1 VTHAAGVMRVVLWTL
16 GALERACVCGHVTMH
31 SLHLSSCRTSASKL
45 LRDRV
50 PLLLECVCA
59 VSLCTCACHCI
70 HFQMPITAFTQQQCM
85 CEGRSARKKCQ
96 KKRGG
101 LPIRQRRIQAST
113 LFIPKFLESVAHRTK
128 EPLAQEKAT
137 LSLRTLVLQP
147 CNHLQ
152 PCGRLVTQSSTTNSK
167 AYPVLPYTGDKRAC
181 IGPPT

>member
-1 VTHAAGVMRVVLWTL
+1 MRVVLWTL

-96 KKRGG
+96 KKGGPCPYARGAF
-101 LPIRQRRIQAST
+101 RQALYSSPNFSNPWPTERKNHSRKKRPPSPFE
-113 LFIPKFLESVAHRTK
+113 LSCYSH
-128 EPLAQEKAT
+128 AT
-137 LSLRTLVLQP
+137 I
-147 CNHLQ
+147 CN
-152 PCGRLVTQSSTTNSK
+152 
-167 AYPVLPYTGDKRAC
+167 RA
-181 IGPPT
+181 GG

>member
-96 KKRGG
+96 KKKGGACPYARGALG
-101 LPIRQRRIQAST
+101 QALYLSPICPYLTCIPFGVQYVTRTIPISIASNVSGITTRRQAHSTGKVRR
-113 LFIPKFLESVAHRTK
+113 
-128 EPLAQEKAT
+128 
-137 LSLRTLVLQP
+137 
-147 CNHLQ
+147 
-152 PCGRLVTQSSTTNSK
+152 
-167 AYPVLPYTGDKRAC
+167 
-181 IGPPT
+181 